1 MRPRPILTT
10 SGGCFVVRHSSITP
24 AENLT
29 VNLVS
34 FVRHLRAQNLSERTV
49 ETYSESVN
57 QFVRFVGA
65 QGMPGQVDSLRR
77 EHIEA
82 FVADLLGRFKPATGT
97 ATSERHRPSGQTHRH

>member
-1 MRPRPILTT
+1 M
-10 SGGCFVVRHSSITP
+10 VRHATITA

-49 ETYSESVN
+49 ETYAESVT

-65 QGMPGQVDSLRR
+65 QGMPAPGSTIGSPYYCVGVTVLLQKN
-77 EHIEA
+77 I
-82 FVADLLGRFKPATGT
+82 FVKPVTQGHA
-97 ATSERHRPSGQTHRH
+97 